1 VRPFFLF
8 YFCQLVIKKQNV
20 LQFMKKYT
28 KVKVL
33 RISEQQHKTLIKMKS
48 LKVDVGRFIRE
59 AIKDKIDKEHSYLI
73 KKEKPLEDEF
83 SKSLRLA
90 LLQSN

>member
-1 VRPFFLF
+1 
-8 YFCQLVIKKQNV
+8 
-20 LQFMKKYT
+20 MKKYT
-28 KVKVL
+28 KVKVI
-33 RISEQQHKTLIKMKS
+33 RISEQQHKTLVKMKY

-73 KKEKPLEDEF
+73 SKEKPIENEF
-83 SKSLRLA
+83 AKSIRLA

>member
-1 VRPFFLF
+1 
-8 YFCQLVIKKQNV
+8 
-20 LQFMKKYT
+20 MKKYT

-59 AIKDKIDKEHSYLI
+59 AIKEKIDKEHSYLVS
-73 KKEKPLEDEF
+73 KEKPLEYEF
-83 SKSLRLA
+83 AKSLRLA
-90 LLQSN
+90 LIQFNK